1 MAEERNIG
9 TGETISGA
17 PLGTGDKK
25 WSRQEAE
32 RFQEELL
39 KKGES
44 LLSEQKGTVA
54 EVLNGIA
61 NALDKSAPHFEE
73 EGQPNTARYT
83 RQAAENIHRFA
94 RDLRERDIESL
105 RLQVADLARRQPG
118 LVAGGAVALGFLASR
133 FFRSSEEHAE
143 HEYGGDMGPRER
155 EETLIVGTE
164 TGFRAG
170 STSSSPIITE
180 KEFKEK
186 EKGFPT

>member
-1 MAEERNIG
+1 MAEDRSIG
-9 TGETISGA
+9 TSETTAGAAPGAGE
-17 PLGTGDKK
+17 KK

-32 RFQEELL
+32 HLQEELL

-44 LLSEQKGTVA
+44 LLNEQKGTVA

-83 RQAAENIHRFA
+83 RQAAENLHGLA
-94 RDLRERDIESL
+94 RDLNERDMESL
-105 RLQVADLARRQPG
+105 GRQVTDLARRQPG
-118 LVAGGAVALGFLASR
+118 LIAGGAVALGFLASR
-133 FFRSSEEHAE
+133 FFRSSAE
-143 HEYGGDMGPRER
+143 HSEQEYPGDTEFRER

-170 STSSSPIITE
+170 STTSSPIITE
-180 KEFKEK
+180 REFKEE
-186 EKGFPT
+186 EKDLPK